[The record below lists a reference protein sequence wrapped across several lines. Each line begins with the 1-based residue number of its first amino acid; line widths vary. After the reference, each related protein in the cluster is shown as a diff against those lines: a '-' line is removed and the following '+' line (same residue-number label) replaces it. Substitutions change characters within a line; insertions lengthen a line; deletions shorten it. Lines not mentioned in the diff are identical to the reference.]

1 MGWLVDPSAALSRA
15 GPSRLK
21 TRNWGKGSG
30 KRGSGQAG
38 GWRLDTSDVIPQKRT
53 YRQTDRQTDRQNMKK
68 LKMIGLS

>member
-1 MGWLVDPSAALSRA
+1 MGVLVGWLVDPSAAFPGPGRA

-38 GWRLDTSDVIPQKRT
+38 GWRLDTSDVIPQKT
-53 YRQTDRQTDRQNMKK
+53 DIQTDRHNPER
-68 LKMIGLS
+68 LI